1 MVNAKKKYTET
12 ESNVAN
18 PTKKHFIQTL
28 EIKEDTNMMRIYS
41 VVCPSDFFSLAKIK
55 STTL

>member
-1 MVNAKKKYTET
+1 MSKKEKMKPQNQMLQSQQKKY
-12 ESNVAN
+12 
-18 PTKKHFIQTL
+18 FIQTL
-28 EIKEDTNMMRIYS
+28 EIKEDTNIMRIYS